1 MDWLNIAA
9 IIVAALGGIGGVA
22 AFITARSSA
31 QESDVRALSQI
42 IDKLRQGYDRLTAEN
57 EDLRRQF
64 KELHSQYEHV
74 LAWAKPRGYEPPASG
89 AAPGESGATW

>member
-9 IIVAALGGIGGVA
+9 IIVAALGGIGGIA

-57 EDLRRQF
+57 EELRRQF
-64 KELHSQYEHV
+64 KELRSQYEHV
-74 LAWAKPRGYEPPASG
+74 LAWAKPRGYEPP
-89 AAPGESGATW
+89 ESGATW

>member
-9 IIVAALGGIGGVA
+9 IIVAALGGVGGVA

-31 QESDVRALSQI
+31 KESDVRALSQI

-57 EDLRRQF
+57 EELRCQF
-64 KELHSQYEHV
+64 RILHGQYEHV
-74 LAWAKPRGYEPPASG
+74 LAWAKHRGYEPP
-89 AAPGESGATW
+89 ESGASW

>member
-9 IIVAALGGIGGVA
+9 IIVAALGGVGGVA

-57 EDLRRQF
+57 EELRRQF

>member
-9 IIVAALGGIGGVA
+9 VIVAALGGIGGIA

-31 QESDVRALSQI
+31 KESDVRALSQI

-64 KELHSQYEHV
+64 RELRRQYEHV
-74 LAWAKPRGYEPPASG
+74 LTWAKPRGYEPP
-89 AAPGESGATW
+89 ESGATW

>member
-9 IIVAALGGIGGVA
+9 IIVAALGGIGGIA

-31 QESDVRALSQI
+31 KESDVRALSQI

-57 EDLRRQF
+57 EELRRQF
-64 KELHSQYEHV
+64 NILRRQYEHV
-74 LAWAKPRGYEPPASG
+74 LTWAEPRGYEPP
-89 AAPGESGATW
+89 ESGATW

>member
-9 IIVAALGGIGGVA
+9 IIVAALGGVGGVA

-31 QESDVRALSQI
+31 KESDVRALSQI